1 MNGIAGVGDTKIILE
16 TKLKSFLTLSER
28 KDRLVS
34 LKRIREKFNLKVD
47 SGTSSPQPK

>member
-1 MNGIAGVGDTKIILE
+1 MIFIELHPRILE
-16 TKLKSFLTLSER
+16 TRLKSFLAPSER
-28 KDRLVS
+28 KGRLVS